1 MDNEQKETT
10 MTSSAT
16 VEQPQAP
23 SVSQADAKSWA
34 VLTHLSAFVLFFGIP
49 SVIGPVVLW
58 AIKRQDDPYIDH
70 HGKEAVN
77 FNLSF
82 LIYGAVSAILIFAL
96 VGLVLLPMVAVT
108 WLVLVIVGS
117 VKAGSGEY
125 YRYPLTIR
133 FIN

>member
-1 MDNEQKETT
+1 M
-10 MTSSAT
+10 
-16 VEQPQAP
+16 
-23 SVSQADAKSWA
+23 
-34 VLTHLSAFVLFFGIP
+34 
-49 SVIGPVVLW
+49 VLW

-117 VKAGSGEY
+117 VKAGSGEC